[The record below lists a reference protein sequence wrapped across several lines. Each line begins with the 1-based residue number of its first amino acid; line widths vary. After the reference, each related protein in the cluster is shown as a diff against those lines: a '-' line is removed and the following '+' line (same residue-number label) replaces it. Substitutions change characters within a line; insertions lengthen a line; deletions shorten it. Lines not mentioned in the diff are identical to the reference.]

1 MHQEWA
7 GLAHANL
14 PSRARWRSPSGD
26 DAAGPATKRVT
37 SSIVLRICEGSRM
50 TLSVL
55 PGFQPA
61 LRPSSPSP
69 GRYAAAT
76 SSLYVLKFCSSVLR
90 TFEDLPRVAG
100 GLYRQRR
107 LGRRIVAVVSALSG
121 ETDRLFAEAAAVAGT
136 VSCRCVPDL
145 VSLGEE
151 RNAALLRLACA
162 RDRKSVV

>member
-1 MHQEWA
+1 MGVDELRVQARNSNMHQEWA

-61 LRPSSPSP
+61 LRPSSPAP
-69 GRYAAAT
+69 GRDAAAT
-76 SSLYVLKFCSSVLR
+76 SSLYVLKFGSSVLR
-90 TFEDLPRVAG
+90 TIEDLPRVAG
-100 GLYRQRR
+100 ELYRQRR

-136 VSCRCVPDL
+136 VS
-145 VSLGEE
+145 
-151 RNAALLRLACA
+151 
-162 RDRKSVV
+162 DRKSTRLKSSH